1 MATGAAA
8 RARRAQAAP
17 SDEEPELRRSPTLA
31 DASPPWLISLV
42 VHLALLL
49 ILALFVTPAGEG
61 LGRVLLTIGQS
72 EGDTPG
78 ELGEFTIEQNSELLE
93 PSESLELNE
102 LVDIDALELSEVMT
116 ESTLP
121 ELAAV
126 DEGLGRE
133 LLPVAPMVSGRS
145 GAMRKTLLGLYGGTG
160 ETENAVQLGLKW
172 LSRQQ
177 RSDGSWSLTGPYDA
191 GGSNENKPAATAMAL
206 LAFLGDGHTHQ
217 SGDYQAV
224 VDKGIRWLVRQQDR
238 DGFFAKDGRSHQQSY
253 AQAQCS
259 MAVCELYAMTEDSWL
274 REPAQLAL
282 QYAERAQAAKG
293 GWRYQPGEAGDTSVT
308 GWYVLALQSGMA
320 GGLQVDQ
327 STLYKVRDFLDT
339 VQHDQGSAYGY
350 QPFGPPSV
358 AMSAEGLL
366 CRQYLGWPRDEP
378 ALVRGVTRLVEEAL
392 FDRSDPNFYY
402 WYYATQVMHHY
413 GGGPWRSW
421 NEKMSVELPAMQT
434 SSGREA
440 GSWAPQRDR
449 WGSSGGRLYSTCFA
463 IYCLEVYYRH
473 MPLYRA
479 IEGGSG

>member
-1 MATGAAA
+1 M
-8 RARRAQAAP
+8 
-17 SDEEPELRRSPTLA
+17 
-31 DASPPWLISLV
+31 
-42 VHLALLL
+42 HLALLL

-61 LGRVLLTIGQS
+61 LGRVLLTIGQA
-72 EGDTPG
+72 EGDSRG
-78 ELGEFTIEQNSELLE
+78 ELTEFAINQDGELLE
-93 PSESLELNE
+93 PTESPELNE
-102 LVDIDALELSEVMT
+102 LVDIDVFEMNEVMSET
-116 ESTLP
+116 TLP
-121 ELAAV
+121 ELAVV
-126 DEGLGRE
+126 DEGIGQE

-145 GAMRKTLLGLYGGTG
+145 GALRKTLLGLYGGTA
-160 ETENAVQLGLKW
+160 ETEEAVELGLKW

-177 RSDGSWSLTGPYDA
+177 RSDGSWSLVGPYND
-191 GGSNENKPAATAMAL
+191 GGSNENKSAATAMAM
-206 LAFLGDGHTHQ
+206 LAFLGAGHTHQ
-217 SGDYQAV
+217 SGDYQKV
-224 VDKGIRWLVRQQDR
+224 VDKGIRWLVKQQDR
-238 DGFFAKDGRSHQQSY
+238 DGFFAQDARRHQQAY

-293 GWRYQPGEAGDTSVT
+293 GWRYSPGEAGDTSVT
-308 GWYVLALQSGMA
+308 GWFVLALQSGMA
-320 GGLQVDQ
+320 GGLHVER
-327 STLYKVRDFLDT
+327 STLYKIEDFLDT
-339 VQHDQGSAYGY
+339 VQHDDGSAYGY
-350 QPFGPPSV
+350 QPFGPPTS
-358 AMSAEGLL
+358 AMTAEGLL

-378 ALVRGVTRLVEEAL
+378 ALVRGVTRLIEESL

-413 GGGPWRSW
+413 GGGAWRSW

-434 SSGREA
+434 RSGREA

-479 IEGGSG
+479 IGEG